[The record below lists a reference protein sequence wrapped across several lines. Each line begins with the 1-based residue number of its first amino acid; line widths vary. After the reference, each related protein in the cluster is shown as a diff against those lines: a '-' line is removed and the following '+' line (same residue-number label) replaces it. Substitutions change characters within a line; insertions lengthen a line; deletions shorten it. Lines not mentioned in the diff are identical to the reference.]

1 MEKWHRFVT
10 SQINQ
15 DYMRRIKLSPYT
27 SPNPESANSPGGYFA
42 RAPPARPTHPQR
54 RGSVSE
60 EELAR
65 REAIRRRSSVPDVIS
80 PGGTPLPEKEAAKQA
95 RSRSAVRPVTHS
107 GHGRQWSNTGT
118 PKHYHASPAPPR
130 TSDGISSRR
139 HGSNTS
145 VERSNRK
152 RDPRHDRNI
161 SSGSRPDSADDA
173 SSEES
178 SRSRRHRSSEE
189 EDSKRRPRWGA
200 SLMPSFFLSKHQRRH
215 SSDGRVPTLKNDKR
229 SPRRGESIR
238 KYKTEA
244 SAEPRG
250 RHLDPP
256 PDRSSSGVRF
266 NDVFNRSDHPSRPD
280 EAAYAPP
287 PSSYR
292 YAEPHPNA
300 FPPSAPNASI
310 NPNLPKPNIPNV
322 NQIPPT
328 PPNGQTVPPPNYF
341 AANPPQP
348 SARKEAQPLRLAAV
362 SGVNGRRYIP
372 TETQS
377 ATEPTLRR
385 RERTA
390 SMRNPATSTVL

>member
-15 DYMRRIKLSPYT
+15 DYMRRIKFSPYA
-27 SPNPESANSPGGYFA
+27 SPNPETGNSPGGYFA
-42 RAPPARPTHPQR
+42 RNAPGKPAQR
-54 RGSVSE
+54 RESLSE

-65 REAIRRRSSVPDVIS
+65 REAFRRRSSVPDVIS
-80 PGGTPLPEKEAAKQA
+80 PGGTPLSEKEAAFKA
-95 RSRSAVRPVTHS
+95 RSRSAQRPVTHKV
-107 GHGRQWSNTGT
+107 HARQWSNTGT
-118 PKHYHASPAPPR
+118 PRQHHASPIPPR
-130 TSDGISSRR
+130 TSDSISSRR

-145 VERSNRK
+145 VEHSNRR

-161 SSGSRPDSADDA
+161 SSGSRYDSADDA

-178 SRSRRHRSSEE
+178 YRSRRHKSSEE
-189 EDSKRRPRWGA
+189 EDNKRRPRWGA

-215 SSDGRVPTLKNDKR
+215 SSDGRVPTLNNDKR

-238 KYKTEA
+238 KYKTEGQ
-244 SAEPRG
+244 SAPRG
-250 RHLDPP
+250 RHLDSRQE
-256 PDRSSSGVRF
+256 RSSSGVRF
-266 NDVFNRSDHPSRPD
+266 NDAFNRGDHPSRPD

-300 FPPSAPNASI
+300 FPPPSPAPNM
-310 NPNLPKPNIPNV
+310 NPNVPKTNIPNL

-328 PPNGQTVPPPNYF
+328 PPNVPAVPAPTYF
-341 AANPPQP
+341 AANPPQIN
-348 SARKEAQPLRLAAV
+348 SRKEGFPLRVSTV
-362 SGVNGRRYIP
+362 SGVNGRRYAP
-372 TETQS
+372 AETQS
-377 ATEPTLRR
+377 AIEPTLRR